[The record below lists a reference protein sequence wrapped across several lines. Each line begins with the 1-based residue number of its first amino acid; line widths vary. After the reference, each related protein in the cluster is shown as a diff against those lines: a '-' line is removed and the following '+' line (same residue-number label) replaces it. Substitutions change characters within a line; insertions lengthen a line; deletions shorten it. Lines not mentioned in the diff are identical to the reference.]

1 MLGEQ
6 LQRDVALESLVEGEV
21 HRRHAADSETAF
33 DAVAACDRRGAC
45 HCPLPPPLP
54 GPAPPVP
61 PTVPV
66 PPKPAPPLPVVVE
79 VPVPVVEVAVV
90 LVGVLV
96 VLVLVVDVGVV
107 EVDVLVEVVVEVEVL
122 LVVGVV
128 VLRLVQSLAAS
139 WLTVK
144 APCWRLLTSADFTDP
159 GRLVTAWLNADAAF
173 AAAAHW
179 PVSTAWET

>member
-1 MLGEQ
+1 
-6 LQRDVALESLVEGEV
+6 
-21 HRRHAADSETAF
+21 
-33 DAVAACDRRGAC
+33 
-45 HCPLPPPLP
+45 
-54 GPAPPVP
+54 
-61 PTVPV
+61 
-66 PPKPAPPLPVVVE
+66 VVVE

-96 VLVLVVDVGVV
+96 VLVLVVDVGDV
-107 EVDVLVEVVVEVEVL
+107 EVDVLVEVVVEVL
-122 LVVGVV
+122 LVVAVV

-173 AAAAHW
+173 AAVAHW

>member
-1 MLGEQ
+1 M
-6 LQRDVALESLVEGEV
+6 
-21 HRRHAADSETAF
+21 
-33 DAVAACDRRGAC
+33 
-45 HCPLPPPLP
+45 
-54 GPAPPVP
+54 P
-61 PTVPV
+61 PTVLV
-66 PPKPAPPLPVVVE
+66 PPNPAPPLPLVVE

-96 VLVLVVDVGVV
+96 VLVLDDDVGEVD
-107 EVDVLVEVVVEVEVL
+107 VDVLVEVVVVVVELL
-122 LVVGVV
+122 LVVVVV

-144 APCWRLLTSADFTDP
+144 APCWRLLTSADFTEP

-179 PVSTAWET
+179 PASTACET